1 MEQDR
6 EFNGEE
12 ALGCINNVITNDR
25 FIQSPVLIEYSAR
38 VSVVIWIYFFLILT
52 ESCNVALHKIF

>member
-1 MEQDR
+1 MEQDK

-25 FIQSPVLIEYSAR
+25 FIQARVLIKYSGW
-38 VSVVIWIYFFLILT
+38 VSLVI
-52 ESCNVALHKIF
+52 